1 MTISLWWSSW
11 WRMEQMWMSVIMR
24 AGPPSMPPP
33 LVDLQRL
40 QGEGSIEAWNQLKK
54 KPH

>member
-1 MTISLWWSSW
+1 
-11 WRMEQMWMSVIMR
+11 MWMSVIMR

-40 QGEGSIEAWNQLKK
+40 QGEGSIEAWNQFKKNPINLVILKFCIDV
-54 KPH
+54 